1 MIRNIRLST
10 SIDQSGNSTF
20 SASADLAFQKLDLP
34 SDLTLDAAAKAAVRL
49 TANNPVVYTYEQAMH
64 GLVVAIYDGFFKNEL
79 FKMRS
84 EPTDS
89 EKEVAELAQLIK
101 DDQLSQEER
110 ACAIEKVKTSY
121 EDLTNITI
129 DDSGIEKLIEF
140 IANPSNMFLGLT
152 TKGETMHGEIRST
165 AFSKAED
172 CELIG
177 LLCFYVAQFNAYFP
191 ELKPQPFTF
200 VEVNEAMPAAWQRF
214 KQISPHEYKLPH
226 FGSDKFSEMSKQT
239 IFLNEIKKMK
249 ITSKKFEAWFKKLIN
264 GGWIIS

>member
-10 SIDQSGNSTF
+10 LIDQSGNSTF

-34 SDLTLDAAAKAAVRL
+34 SNLTLDAAAKAAVRL
-49 TANNPVVYTYEQAMH
+49 TANNPVAYTYEQAMH
-64 GLVVAIYDGFFKNEL
+64 GLFVAIYDGFFKNEL

-121 EDLTNITI
+121 EDLTKITI
-129 DDSGIEKLIEF
+129 DDSGIENLIEF

-152 TKGETMHGEIRST
+152 TNGETMHGEIRST
-165 AFSKAED
+165 AFSRAED

-177 LLCFYVAQFNAYFP
+177 LLFFYVEQFNACFAT
-191 ELKPQPFTF
+191 LTPQPCTF
-200 VEVNEAMPAAWQRF
+200 LELNEAMPAAWQRF

-249 ITSKKFEAWFKKLIN
+249 ITSKKFKAWFKKLIN